1 MNILSE
7 YISYIF
13 KAKGRHGTHS
23 PFVYQFISECLKT
36 NMDNNFV
43 LERKNLFNYLKNEK
57 KPIEITD
64 FGAGS
69 KRLGNI
75 RSVKSIF
82 KTNTSKGKYGVLLY
96 KITKFYKPKNILEL
110 GTSLGVGSFHFSKAK
125 NDSKIITLEGCSE
138 IYNNAVKNLNNTNCK
153 NVNCINST
161 FKEYLTENTDQKFDL
176 IFIDGHHDG
185 QALLNYLELLKENSH
200 NDTIFILDDI
210 RWSDSML
217 TAWNKI
223 IQSTE
228 YNLTMDLFRMGII
241 IQRKQQV
248 KEHFI
253 IRF

>member
-7 YISYIF
+7 YISYF
-13 KAKGRHGTHS
+13 LKAKGRHGTHS
-23 PFVYQFISECLKT
+23 PFVYQFVSECLKT

-43 LERKNLFNYLKNEK
+43 LERKKLFNSLKKDK
-57 KPIEITD
+57 KTIEITD
-64 FGAGS
+64 FGVGS

-75 RSVKSIF
+75 RSLKSIF
-82 KTNTSKGKYGVLLY
+82 KTNTSRGKYGTLLY
-96 KITKFYKPKNILEL
+96 KITKFYKPKSILEL
-110 GTSLGVGSFHFSKAK
+110 GTSLGVGSFHFSKA
-125 NDSKIITLEGCSE
+125 NSDSQIITLDGCSE
-138 IYNNAVKNLNNTNCK
+138 IYKVAVQNLNIRECV
-153 NVNCINST
+153 NVTCVNST
-161 FKEYLTENTDQKFDL
+161 FIEYLKANTNQKYDL

-185 QALLNYLELLKENSH
+185 EALLIYLELLKQNSH

-217 TAWNKI
+217 AAWNKI
-223 IQSTE
+223 IQSKD

-241 IQRKQQV
+241 IPRKQQE

>member
-1 MNILSE
+1 VNILTE
-7 YISYIF
+7 YISYFF

-23 PFVYQFISECLKT
+23 PFVYQLVSECLKT

-43 LERKNLFNYLKNEK
+43 LERKNLFNSLKNNK
-57 KPIEITD
+57 KTIRITD

-69 KRLGNI
+69 KRLGNL
-75 RSVKSIF
+75 RSIKSIF

-96 KITKFYKPKNILEL
+96 KIVKYYKLKNILEL
-110 GTSLGVGSFHFSKAK
+110 GTSLGIGSFHFSKA
-125 NDSKIITLEGCSE
+125 NSYSQIITLEGCPE
-138 IYNNAVKNLNNTNCK
+138 IHKVAFENLQKSNCLNIK
-153 NVNCINST
+153 CINST
-161 FKEYLTENTDQKFDL
+161 FINFLKDNTEQKFDL

-185 QALLNYLELLKENSH
+185 EALLNYLELLKQNSH

-217 TAWNKI
+217 NAWNQI
-223 IQSTE
+223 IQSSD
-228 YNLTMDLFRMGII
+228 YNLTIDLFRMGII
-241 IQRKQQV
+241 IPRKQQE

>member
-7 YISYIF
+7 YISYFF

-23 PFVYQFISECLKT
+23 PFVYQFVSECLKT

-43 LERKNLFNYLKNEK
+43 LERKKLFNSLKNDK
-57 KPIEITD
+57 KTIEITD

-110 GTSLGVGSFHFSKAK
+110 GTSLGVGSFHFSKA
-125 NDSKIITLEGCSE
+125 NSDSQIITLEGCPE
-138 IYNNAVKNLNNTNCK
+138 IYKVALENLQKSNCLNVK
-153 NVNCINST
+153 CINST
-161 FKEYLTENTDQKFDL
+161 FINFLKENTGEKFDL
-176 IFIDGHHDG
+176 IFVDGHHDG
-185 QALLNYLELLKENSH
+185 EALINYLEHLKHYSH

-217 TAWNKI
+217 SAWNKI
-223 IQSTE
+223 IQSSE
-228 YNLTMDLFRMGII
+228 YNLTIDLFRMGII
-241 IQRKQQV
+241 IPRKQQE
-248 KEHFI
+248 KEHFV